1 MVFDAA
7 RHGRIT
13 RLGLITSQ
21 AFSLPNFRGTFIRE
35 LVAHGV
41 QVYALAPDYDARTRS
56 AVRELGAEPV
66 DFDLERAGLSPVRDV
81 LALVKMAFL
90 IKRLGLDAVI
100 SYFIKP
106 VIYGTLAARMA
117 SVPHRYCLIE
127 GAGYV
132 FSEERLHSNKK
143 RLLRS
148 VVSQLYRTS
157 LRHAEKVFF
166 LNPDDVALFREFRMV
181 EESKAIMLG
190 AIGVDLHEMAMAPPI
205 IAPIVFILVAR
216 LLKEKGIYDYV
227 AAAKQIKARYPGARF
242 LLVGGVDFNP
252 ASLTEDE
259 VRSWVGEGVIE
270 WAGRVSD
277 VRPWLAR
284 ASVFV
289 LPSYYREGV
298 PRSTQEAMAMGRP
311 VITTDSPGCRETVI
325 TGRNGFLVPPRSS
338 EALVAAMLRFI
349 EEPELIVSMGQ
360 ESRRMAEERFD
371 ARRVNRRLL
380 AELGLNVGGQDCV
393 SL

>member
-1 MVFDAA
+1 LVFDAA

-66 DFDLERAGLSPVRDV
+66 DFDLERAALSPVRDV

-117 SVPHRYCLIE
+117 RVPHRYCLIE

-380 AELGLNVGGQDCV
+380 AELGLNVGRQECV

>member
-117 SVPHRYCLIE
+117 RVPHRYCLIE

-338 EALVAAMLRFI
+338 DALVAAMLRFI

-380 AELGLNVGGQDCV
+380 VELGLNVGRQECV

>member
-117 SVPHRYCLIE
+117 RVPHRYCLIE

-380 AELGLNVGGQDCV
+380 AELGLNVGRQECV